1 MYRYGKQ
8 SAAAQRAAERRE
20 REDSAPRLA
29 AQVPDLVSLRLEIEE
44 RSSSAATQPK
54 YLRRIVVASAPALFF
69 IPCADPHCIDG
80 GHDVTWP
87 VMQSLQSR
95 RRAFRCNNGNRN
107 SAAASHRLG
116 NCAARLRLQT
126 GTSSSRNN
134 RSLLSSGQS
143 PVP

>member
-95 RRAFRCNNGNRN
+95 RVKFDGEDTCHG
-107 SAAASHRLG
+107 SIGPAS
-116 NCAARLRLQT
+116 C
-126 GTSSSRNN
+126 SRILKFEALAEYKLTV
-134 RSLLSSGQS
+134 S
-143 PVP
+143 